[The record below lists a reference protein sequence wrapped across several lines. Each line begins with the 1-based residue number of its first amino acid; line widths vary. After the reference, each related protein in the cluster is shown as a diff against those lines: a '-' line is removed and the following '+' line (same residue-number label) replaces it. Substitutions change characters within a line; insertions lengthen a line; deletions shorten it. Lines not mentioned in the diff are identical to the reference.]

1 MPKERLLLTLEDE
14 VRALRSLVTWATDAD
29 VVLAAGTPE
38 EIEAALRAY
47 GREPTQDDGSLAA
60 RSCCHD
66 PALGPHSDNEPHDC
80 CHTHRDGEAAGG

>member
-1 MPKERLLLTLEDE
+1 MAKERLLLTLEDE

-47 GREPTQDDGSLAA
+47 GR
-60 RSCCHD
+60 D
-66 PALGPHSDNEPHDC
+66 PAL
-80 CHTHRDGEAAGG
+80 TDGQADG